1 MVPDPTLDCM
11 ETPVSQ
17 SRDDPRRNLAA
28 VQADIV
34 AWLIGPARRELSPEA
49 IVLGLMERLTA
60 AGIPIWRL
68 RIGQR
73 VANPMIG
80 AWGVIWSRSEGVE
93 LYTVPRTVLDTS
105 AYHGSPFQAV
115 ITTRKSVRQ
124 SLERLAPDA
133 HSVYFELAAA
143 GSTDYIALPIEYGDG
158 SVQGAAFTID
168 RPGGFTENEV
178 ALIDALAPAI
188 SAAMEPAAM
197 RHSMTSLLE
206 VYLGVGPAG
215 RVAGGAFRRGATTA
229 MDAAVLV
236 TDIRGYTPMSE
247 RLAPDALLETT
258 GKHFEVVVDSVRA
271 EGGDV
276 LKFIGDGVLSIFPA
290 EQGGRADACQRAAR
304 SVASAFDKGRSAT
317 PDLSFVAALHFGPV
331 VYGNIGSVDR
341 LDFTVVGPTVN
352 FVSRLEAISKT
363 LDKPAVCSADVARSI
378 PADKARSLGRHAL
391 KGFAEPQ
398 EVFELATA

>member
-1 MVPDPTLDCM
+1 M
-11 ETPVSQ
+11 SQ
-17 SRDDPRRNLAA
+17 SRDETALPGQGLAA
-28 VQADIV
+28 AQADIV

-49 IVLGLMERLTA
+49 IVLGLVERLA
-60 AGIPIWRL
+60 QAGIPIWRL

-73 VANPMIG
+73 VANPMIS
-80 AWGVIWSRSEGVE
+80 AWGVTWNRSEGVK
-93 LYTVPRTVLDTS
+93 LYTVPRSMLDTS

-115 ITTRKSVRQ
+115 ITTRRSVRQ
-124 SLERLAPDA
+124 SLERLEPGA
-133 HSVYFELAAA
+133 HGVFAELAEA
-143 GSTDYIALPIEYGDG
+143 GGTDYIALPIEFGDG

-168 RPGGFTENEV
+168 RPGGYTEEEA

-229 MDAAVLV
+229 MDAAVLL
-236 TDIRGYTPMSE
+236 TDIRGYTPLSE
-247 RLAPDALLETT
+247 RLPPDALLETT
-258 GKHFEVVVDSVRA
+258 GKHFEVVVDAVRG

-276 LKFIGDGVLSIFPA
+276 LKFIGDGVLSIFAA
-290 EQGGRADACQRAAR
+290 EEGGRNGACERAAR
-304 SVASAFDKGRSAT
+304 SVASAFDHARSTT

-352 FVSRLEAISKT
+352 FVSRLEGLSKA
-363 LDKPAVCSADVARSI
+363 LDKQAVCSADVARSI
-378 PADKARSLGRHAL
+378 PAGKARSLGRHAL

-398 EVFELATA
+398 EVFELATG